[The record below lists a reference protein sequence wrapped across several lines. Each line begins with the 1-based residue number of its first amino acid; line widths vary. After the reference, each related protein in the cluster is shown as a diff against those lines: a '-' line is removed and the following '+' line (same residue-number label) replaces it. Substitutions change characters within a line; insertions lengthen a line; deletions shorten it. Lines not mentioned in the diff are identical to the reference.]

1 MAFQC
6 MIDCHQ
12 YRIENLASVELIR
25 VRITVC
31 VRVSNLDCTV
41 DTAAVSG
48 HETRRDW
55 TAYHPTLPRHDT
67 VRTAFLPGFTSLGSS
82 RDFQL
87 NTGLL
92 RRAYSVSYASAIGR
106 SPSVSACC
114 AGAMVESSKV
124 SLIKSMGSVDMFS
137 TVRRIVDL

>member
-1 MAFQC
+1 MVNG
-6 MIDCHQ
+6 HQ
-12 YRIENLASVELIR
+12 YRVENLASVKLIR
-25 VRITVC
+25 VRVTVC
-31 VRVSNLDCTV
+31 VGVSDLDCTIDAV
-41 DTAAVSG
+41 TFQVSEYERDRTA
-48 HETRRDW
+48 HQ
-55 TAYHPTLPRHDT
+55 PTLPRHDT

-124 SLIKSMGSVDMFS
+124 SLIKSIGSVDIFS